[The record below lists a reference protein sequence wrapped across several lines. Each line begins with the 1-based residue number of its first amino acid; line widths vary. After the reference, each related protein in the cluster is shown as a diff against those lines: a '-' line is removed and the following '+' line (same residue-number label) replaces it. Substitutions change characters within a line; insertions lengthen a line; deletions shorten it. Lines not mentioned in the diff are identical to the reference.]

1 MNCKALGKRRS
12 CRSRLSI
19 HVEGTELRVLSVF
32 HPSLSSV
39 TLLIHPCLHCTQ
51 PWGKA
56 EVPRCWHLKGL
67 RQQEFKN
74 LSGKET
80 GCESSIIQEMS
91 TEGSLFSRIL
101 YTRDVFVCFFLPR
114 SDSVTKHDW
123 ENPIP
128 CSHCYEWVTVLDI
141 LQHADFCCGET
152 ERLCKSA
159 AVKAIIC
166 AALELTVESKAWRRG
181 RWPRPHR
188 TPPAVPPKQSQH
200 QSSEDSL
207 AASFFVCNQ
216 HLLQEMGR
224 TMPNIGFCVS
234 LRTVIQQYKS
244 IFSWSIWKK
253 KNCYQ
258 QNQQIS
264 VLLEVFWNFR
274 CLCVFEEGGLEI
286 IYIKKIFE
294 NDTKNEKW
302 QCFGQNLSE

>member
-1 MNCKALGKRRS
+1 
-12 CRSRLSI
+12 
-19 HVEGTELRVLSVF
+19 
-32 HPSLSSV
+32 
-39 TLLIHPCLHCTQ
+39 
-51 PWGKA
+51 
-56 EVPRCWHLKGL
+56 
-67 RQQEFKN
+67 
-74 LSGKET
+74 
-80 GCESSIIQEMS
+80 MS

-274 CLCVFEEGGLEI
+274 CLCVFEEGGLEEV

-294 NDTKNEKW
+294 NDTFKKW
-302 QCFGQNLSE
+302 KVTMLWPEFVRINFSPVWRQKSPHQLGNFRAIQSGWTEPLWWQKGKGLNFTWYHVQHEAVTGEGQVGCQVKVLLQRAVGMEQAA